1 MSPSPSGNPLDG
13 KRASRN
19 RRPPRAPHLIDR
31 SIGFG
36 RAREREVADET
47 RERSARGRGRGICN
61 VAARAWRLSANPFRL
76 QCLFFFSP
84 FFSPCSCRGG
94 WYSTYITYIY
104 TYTARTPSRRFDHEP
119 TSPYTGRS
127 IASRPL
133 DWRVS
138 LVPPPPPPLLSLSHA
153 DRCGAFVGQS
163 EDRLRHRIYG
173 DGDAFLSASNSSV
186 RLLYGHDICSC
197 ALAATA
203 CIGSILFGRIPQPLC
218 IGSILFGSVFFRYCK
233 LQRAQSYEAW

>member
-1 MSPSPSGNPLDG
+1 MVDG
-13 KRASRN
+13 TVRISRIYTHTQLGRRLGASITSRP
-19 RRPPRAPHLIDR
+19 RRTRGDR
-31 SIGFG
+31 SP
-36 RAREREVADET
+36 
-47 RERSARGRGRGICN
+47 RGRWIGE
-61 VAARAWRLSANPFRL
+61 S
-76 QCLFFFSP
+76 
-84 FFSPCSCRGG
+84 
-94 WYSTYITYIY
+94 
-104 TYTARTPSRRFDHEP
+104 
-119 TSPYTGRS
+119 
-127 IASRPL
+127 
-133 DWRVS
+133 VS
-138 LVPPPPPPLLSLSHA
+138 FPPPPPPLSLSHA

-173 DGDAFLSASNSSV
+173 DGDAFLSASKSSV

>member
-138 LVPPPPPPLLSLSHA
+138 LVPPPPPLAFACRSMWCVRWTIGGPTPSQ
-153 DRCGAFVGQS
+153 DIWRWRCF
-163 EDRLRHRIYG
+163 
-173 DGDAFLSASNSSV
+173 SV
-186 RLLYGHDICSC
+186 RVQVLCPSAVRARYLFLCSSCNCLHWIDSFWENSPASLHWIDSFWECLFSLLQI
-197 ALAATA
+197 AAR
-203 CIGSILFGRIPQPLC
+203 SII
-218 IGSILFGSVFFRYCK
+218 
-233 LQRAQSYEAW
+233 